1 MRYALEERRLIEQ
14 YDGLDDELWSKLEA
28 ARRVVRG
35 LSLPGRGSSGPSQE
49 NKPEIRVDNNF
60 RRTHLRLPDHVMAKL
75 ARLQQETRMATTLL
89 FAPHCFPDRC
99 QAVA

>member
-1 MRYALEERRLIEQ
+1 M
-14 YDGLDDELWSKLEA
+14 GLMTSSGLEA

-35 LSLPGRGSSGPSQE
+35 LEPPGAEGSFGAEPE
-49 NKPEIRVDNNF
+49 NKPEIRVDNNI
-60 RRTHLRLPDHVMAKL
+60 RRTHLRLPDHVTGKL